1 MALARK
7 LIILNIEATP
17 ALAIL
22 ALAFWQG
29 LRLREHPDFR
39 SRGHASPKTFNA
51 A

>member
-29 LRLREHPDFR
+29 LREHPDFR